1 MTGNIPNSLIERL
14 STAGQ
19 LSVRAKIFYDVWR
32 CYYDELNKE
41 DQFHYTVN
49 LYTEFFR
56 FDYHAHLMCFVVS
69 YAALLEPRAD
79 TINLGQLV
87 KETLDVAAVSTVER
101 TEINDL
107 LDKVLK
113 FRSPIMML
121 RNNAFAHRST
131 SLSYNSVFKKAQI
144 TPNEL
149 RDLSADVLKLTNRL
163 LIACNLKDKI
173 ANTMAADDLLESRPL
188 TTQNSLGRRR
198 FSAD

>member
-14 STAGQ
+14 NTAGQ

-32 CYYDELNKE
+32 CYYDELNRE

-56 FDYHAHLMCFVVS
+56 FDYHAHLMCFVLS
-69 YAALLEPRAD
+69 YAALLEPRGD

-87 KETLDVAAVSTVER
+87 KDTLDVAAVLATER

-107 LDKVLK
+107 LDKILK

-121 RNNAFAHRST
+121 RNNAFAHRSA
-131 SLSYNSVFKKAQI
+131 SLSYNSAFKKAQI

-149 RDLSADVLKLTNRL
+149 RELSDDVLKLTNRL

-173 ANTMAADDLLESRPL
+173 ANTMAVDDLLEIVGALHKQHLS
-188 TTQNSLGRRR
+188 G
-198 FSAD
+198 